1 MSGRYELYSFM
12 LTVLDTL
19 PERFLDTPACEL
31 HRLLSGPTLIHL
43 PGRRQT
49 PLFISVLLHGNE
61 DSGVVALQSVLR
73 AYGKRLLPRALSI
86 LIGNVAAAREGL
98 RRLDHQPDY
107 NRVWPGSNAHTETPE
122 HAAMSEVY
130 CLMQVRGVFASIDI
144 HNNTG
149 LNPHYCVISRLDQA
163 ALHLALLFSRTV
175 VWFRGL
181 AGTQTTAF
189 SPLCPSLTVECGKPG
204 NPANEAHVARFIEAC
219 LHLSQFP
226 AHAVHEHDIDL
237 YHTVATVRVPAAA
250 SFGFGDA
257 LADIDFDPQLDH
269 MNFRPLDPGTVF
281 GRTRLQSPL
290 DVRDESGADVA
301 AEFFDC
307 RDGTISLR
315 RAATPAMLTLDRRV
329 VRQDC
334 LCYLMERL
342 PYACHERVAPEL
354 CESA

>member
-19 PERFLDTPACEL
+19 PERFLDTPAREL
-31 HRLLSGPTLIHL
+31 HRLLPGPTLIHL
-43 PGRRQT
+43 PGRRQP

-73 AYGKRLLPRALSI
+73 ATPVGRCRGRCRSWSATSRR
-86 LIGNVAAAREGL
+86 REGL

-107 NRVWPGSNAHTETPE
+107 NRVWPGGEAHAGSPE
-122 HAAMSEVY
+122 YAAMSEVHR
-130 CLMQVRGVFASIDI
+130 LMQARGVFASIDI

-149 LNPHYCVISRLDQA
+149 LNPHYCVVSRLDQA

-204 NPANEAHVARFIEAC
+204 NAGNEAHVALFIEAC
-219 LHLSQFP
+219 LHLAQFP

-250 SFGFGDA
+250 SFGFGDP
-257 LADIDFDPQLDH
+257 LADIDFDP
-269 MNFRPLDPGTVF
+269 NST
-281 GRTRLQSPL
+281 T
-290 DVRDESGADVA
+290 
-301 AEFFDC
+301 
-307 RDGTISLR
+307 
-315 RAATPAMLTLDRRV
+315 
-329 VRQDC
+329 
-334 LCYLMERL
+334 
-342 PYACHERVAPEL
+342 
-354 CESA
+354 